1 MRNSIQSRS
10 ASRVA
15 RSAFTLIELLLV
27 MVILAIL
34 AAVMVPKFTG
44 RTEDARIKAAKGEIS
59 GIKTALDTFE
69 IDNGRYP
76 TTDEGLNALVTRP
89 GDLPNWKQGLP
100 KVPTD
105 PWGHGYIYRSPG
117 GNGQSFDLFSA
128 GPDGQEG
135 GSDDVT
141 P

>member
-1 MRNSIQSRS
+1 MRSSVRRS
-10 ASRVA
+10 AVR
-15 RSAFTLIELLLV
+15 AFTLIELLLV

-34 AAVMVPKFTG
+34 AAVVVPKFTG

-69 IDNGRYP
+69 VDNGRYP
-76 TTDEGLNALVTRP
+76 STDEGLNALVTRP

-100 KVPTD
+100 KLPVD
-105 PWGHGYIYRSPG
+105 PWMHPYIYRNPG
-117 GNGQSFDLFSA
+117 SNGQSYDLFSA

-135 GSDDVT
+135 GADDVQ
-141 P
+141 

>member
-1 MRNSIQSRS
+1 MTVRVRRNVRPSVR
-10 ASRVA
+10 RG
-15 RSAFTLIELLLV
+15 FTLIELLLV

-34 AAVMVPKFTG
+34 AAVVVPKFTG

-76 TTDEGLNALVTRP
+76 STDEGLNALVTRP
-89 GDLPNWKQGLP
+89 GDLPNWKSGLP
-100 KVPTD
+100 KLPID
-105 PWGHGYIYRSPG
+105 PWGHSYIYRAPG
-117 GNGQSFDLFSA
+117 SNGQSFDLFSA

-135 GSDDVT
+135 GTDDVQ

>member
-1 MRNSIQSRS
+1 MTVRVRS
-10 ASRVA
+10 SA
-15 RSAFTLIELLLV
+15 RRAFTLIELLLV

-34 AAVMVPKFTG
+34 AAVVVPKFTG
-44 RTEDARIKAAKGEIS
+44 RTEDARIKAAKAEIS
-59 GIKTALDTFE
+59 GVKTALDTFE

-89 GDLPNWKQGLP
+89 GDLPNWKADGYLP

-105 PWGHGYIYRSPG
+105 PWGHSYIYRSPG
-117 GNGQSFDLFSA
+117 ANGQGFDLLSA

-135 GSDDVT
+135 GSDDVV